1 MKLGSQLPSLDAA
14 TAWLNRTTENNLETK
29 GRLTL
34 VHFWS
39 VTSQTSQA
47 NLSLVAE
54 LRDQRR
60 HEGLRVVAIHLMPP
74 NQKMDRQAVQEA
86 VTRLNLTEPC
96 ALDKEHKLRDAFSN
110 YLGIMPAYYLFNVEG
125 KLSRFA
131 AGETGFEVIESELDR
146 ILAELRGTRPFCPGC
161 EMFLS
166 KEAMFCSECG
176 LPLKLPGS
184 GGPHPYYEKLRAA
197 TLPTI
202 RLADPDPL
210 VGQIID
216 GKYELTSRLGEG
228 SMSVVYRARRVHIG
242 DEVAVKIL
250 RRKFVND
257 EAAVARF
264 RREARAAAMLHH
276 PNVITIHDFG
286 ETDDNDVPAY
296 IVMEFINGITMR
308 DLLKSEK
315 YFGVERAVRLMRGI
329 CAAVGAAH
337 RVRLVHRDLKPENI
351 LVVAP
356 DGDSEFE
363 SVRVADFGLA
373 KLLAESNLA
382 STGAVIGTPYY
393 MSPEQCLG
401 EPLNTRSDVYSLG
414 AMLHEMLSGE
424 PPFTAETVSGI
435 ISKQLTE
442 PAPPL
447 PASLSISRRIQ
458 TAIKH
463 ALEKDPE
470 ARPQTAT
477 DFARQL

>member
-1 MKLGSQLPSLDAA
+1 
-14 TAWLNRTTENNLETK
+14 
-29 GRLTL
+29 
-34 VHFWS
+34 
-39 VTSQTSQA
+39 
-47 NLSLVAE
+47 
-54 LRDQRR
+54 
-60 HEGLRVVAIHLMPP
+60 
-74 NQKMDRQAVQEA
+74 
-86 VTRLNLTEPC
+86 
-96 ALDKEHKLRDAFSN
+96 
-110 YLGIMPAYYLFNVEG
+110 
-125 KLSRFA
+125 
-131 AGETGFEVIESELDR
+131 
-146 ILAELRGTRPFCPGC
+146 
-161 EMFLS
+161 
-166 KEAMFCSECG
+166 
-176 LPLKLPGS
+176 
-184 GGPHPYYEKLRAA
+184 
-197 TLPTI
+197 
-202 RLADPDPL
+202 
-210 VGQIID
+210 
-216 GKYELTSRLGEG
+216 
-228 SMSVVYRARRVHIG
+228 
-242 DEVAVKIL
+242 
-250 RRKFVND
+250 
-257 EAAVARF
+257 
-264 RREARAAAMLHH
+264 MLHH